1 MQLLNK
7 ISELISE
14 CKFMN
19 KFLLT
24 LFVRGRGRLHPTPYP
39 SVNFLYH
46 INLNNLINQIFNDF
60 KFYKF
65 INILAKFGCSSP
77 GQLEARTFLSK
88 NFSKFFV
95 LWSFKIFLSFNF
107 LYLGLYYLK
116 VLCIQF
122 FHYLFQNWLFHLKMR
137 LNFNNFY
144 SAK

>member
-19 KFLLT
+19 MFLLT
-24 LFVRGRGRLHPTPYP
+24 LFVRGGDRLHPIPYP
-39 SVNFLYH
+39 SVNFFYD
-46 INLNNLINQIFNDF
+46 INLNKLINQIFNDF

-65 INILAKFGCSSP
+65 INILAIFGCSSP

-95 LWSFKIFLSFNF
+95 LWSFKVFLSFNF

-122 FHYLFQNWLFHLKMR
+122 FHYLFQDWLFHLKMR
-137 LNFNNFY
+137 LNFNNF
-144 SAK
+144 